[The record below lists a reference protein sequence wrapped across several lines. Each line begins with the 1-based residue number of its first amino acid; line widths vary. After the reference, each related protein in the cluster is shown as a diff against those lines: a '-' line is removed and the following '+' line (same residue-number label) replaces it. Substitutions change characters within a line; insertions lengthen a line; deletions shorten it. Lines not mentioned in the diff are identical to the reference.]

1 MIDQVTRFF
10 AVLLVFTTTWVGA
23 TELQCH
29 SAAPNNSVTASQST
43 ASEQAQNFSS
53 DNSLIILSD
62 KTEVGVN
69 TPARFSG
76 QVSIIQGSNQ
86 IKADT
91 ARVSRDRN
99 SMTAAG
105 GIEFISQHATVHSD
119 SLVADMQN
127 STLSLNKSNYQLDN
141 FAGHGK
147 AGVFRIDQQNKK
159 LELEDATYTNCP
171 PQNAP
176 DWQLKSEKISLS
188 VEDEWGE
195 AWHSRIEVFEVPV
208 IYLPYLSFPLSDKR
222 KSGWLYP
229 SIGTSSQRGVDLTTP
244 YYWNIAP
251 NMDLT
256 LKPRL
261 MTSRGMQLGSEF
273 RYLQQG
279 YAGELN
285 IEFMSSDKDF
295 GELTEQGDVKQGQD
309 RHALSWRHQ
318 AQVFDDWQTDVDLI
332 FLSDDSY
339 VSDLGFEDLSGV
351 DTHIER
357 HIALSHYSKDWQMDV
372 TIRDFEVFGQHS
384 RPYRTLP
391 EVDFL
396 YTGLMNYSGW
406 SFELP
411 AQFAWFQSDEVGLAE
426 AIRTHIEPKLS
437 WSHFEPA
444 WELQAQASLPA
455 THYFQERY
463 LEGQLQEGQFEQI
476 GRVLP
481 RFRLNGR
488 LILERPIDWFGKEM
502 KQTLEPRAQYLYVPH
517 REQSKIGLYDTALLQ
532 DDFLGLFRE
541 NRFSGID
548 RISEANQF
556 TLGVTTR
563 LLNDE
568 HREKL
573 RLSVGQIIYLS
584 EAESDFVDFQQ
595 TTIQGKSALAAEL
608 DFDIRKTWFLHYGLQ
623 FDTQNGDTR
632 KSQVTVDYRRDDNHL
647 MQLSHRFVR
656 DISGNDIQQMGM
668 ASVWRL
674 NPHWQTY
681 ANFHYDLQLNR
692 TVEARVG
699 LLYESCCW
707 QLQFGWQ
714 SKVKTNLAGSD
725 SQASIPTGE
734 RDSGML
740 LTFTIKG
747 FGQSKNTADKVL
759 NSGIFGYRKPYFLNQ

>member
-1 MIDQVTRFF
+1 MIGQVTRFF
-10 AVLLVFTTTWVGA
+10 AVLLVFTTTWVNA
-23 TELQCH
+23 AELQCH
-29 SAAPNNSVTASQST
+29 SAAPTNSATQLSAN
-43 ASEQAQNFSS
+43 EQEQNLSS
-53 DNSLIILSD
+53 ANSLVILSD

-69 TPARFSG
+69 SPARFTG
-76 QVSIIQGSNQ
+76 QVSIIQGPNQ
-86 IKADT
+86 IKADS
-91 ARVSRDRN
+91 ARISKDRN

-105 GIEFISQHATVHSD
+105 GIEFVSQHATVYSD

-171 PQNAP
+171 PHNAP

-229 SIGTSSQRGVDLTTP
+229 SIGTSSQRGVDVTTP

-256 LKPRL
+256 LKPRV
-261 MTSRGMQLGSEF
+261 MTSRGLQLGSEF
-273 RYLQQG
+273 RYLQQDFS
-279 YAGELN
+279 GELN
-285 IEFMSSDKDF
+285 IEIMSQDKDF
-295 GELTEQGDVKQGQD
+295 YEFSEQGEVRSNDE
-309 RHALSWRHQ
+309 RYAMSWRHQ

-332 FLSDDSY
+332 FISDDSY

-351 DTHIER
+351 DTHLER
-357 HIALSHYSKDWQMDV
+357 HVALSHFDENWQMDITV
-372 TIRDFEVFGQHS
+372 RDFEVFGQHA

-391 EVDFL
+391 EVEFL
-396 YTGLMNYSGW
+396 YTGLSQYTGW

-411 AQFAWFQSDEVGLAE
+411 AQFAWFQSDEAGLAE

-455 THYFQERY
+455 THYFQESY
-463 LEGQLQEGQFEQI
+463 IDGELQEGDYQQI
-476 GRVLP
+476 SRVLP

-488 LILERPIDWFGKEM
+488 LILERPIDWFGKDM

-517 REQSKIGLYDTALLQ
+517 REQSNIGLYDTALLQ

-548 RISEANQF
+548 RISEANQL

-647 MQLSHRFVR
+647 MQVSHRFVR

-668 ASVWRL
+668 ATMWRL
-674 NPHWQTY
+674 NSNWQTY
-681 ANFHYDLQLNR
+681 ANFQYDLQLNR
-692 TVEARVG
+692 TVEARAG

-714 SKVKTNLAGSD
+714 SRVKTNLAGSD